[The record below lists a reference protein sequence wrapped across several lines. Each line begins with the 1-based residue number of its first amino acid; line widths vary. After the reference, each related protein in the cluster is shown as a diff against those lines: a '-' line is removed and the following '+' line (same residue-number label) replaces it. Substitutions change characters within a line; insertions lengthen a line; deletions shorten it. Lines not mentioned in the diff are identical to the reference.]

1 MEMQIAFRLYG
12 DFLWPPVI
20 NHADS
25 FKEKKRGVLEI
36 FVVNDTAKPKKTL
49 LVWSSSI
56 IPENLNQED
65 VEAINKA
72 PNVYDKNLKLDVIY
86 KNTEKA
92 IWVDISEL
100 KNGKKGEIL
109 KFIGAVAYQQFNRTD
124 KDKDKEEFICPIV
137 KQYKNNNE
145 FICNSELVIGQKA
158 SGHHEKNQDF
168 RFNLAISTP
177 VPQSILLSQEN
188 LNIFAISC
196 VHSPNIENGLLPLKR
211 LRVGAPQN
219 NSDSKEI
226 TIPSGF
232 RLGAKGFC
240 KNKKFDDPEY
250 LAINDND
257 IWLSDDQP
265 QIQAILDLFKTEL
278 KDSKKCELVQDYPN
292 DLSIKFIKNGNSYGL
307 EYRITFISKDN
318 IARVKLAGEKNIT
331 RPIGNKVTALLKL
344 TWNID
349 NENLK
354 EWLANKKND
363 FNCNYHPQLIWE
375 ETLSQYKPT
384 ELLQEYMQ
392 NANALME
399 GLLVTTPTKP
409 LTFLPKININQIDQK
424 VFFTLQP
431 DNDFP
436 INVKFGDLIKNT
448 NTLIAKNTDFYV
460 TLYKKSENDNKNVI
474 KVVASFPNFGIDEN
488 VELTLKPHSRT
499 IDLPRPTLAIF
510 DINEFKPNKPY
521 SFRLGSLSF
530 EGVKSLFS
538 GQSGIYFFPNLQDK
552 NESYSNKKEPYHTLD
567 IQLKAEIE
575 TTDVKP
581 VAVDKK
587 RGERRNLG
595 SKLLIPLNQEYN
607 INGRFTLKLTEDLST
622 SQDWHLTASLF
633 DKTSEEDNKKNKDGQ
648 NEKNEESPLTN
659 QSYVVL
665 SDEPFS
671 IYKFNRIPLSQS
683 GSIENSIVAEYDSD
697 LGQWQF
703 KKTSDYY
710 HFIFPTQAIGEAA
723 DKPGRLE
730 IYDVKDSEPPPDKPY
745 PYESKDGLESTYLVE
760 YRLTPSAEIWIKPSD
775 LQRNYF
781 LPEWNVSDIFNER
794 SSYTAFGAPL
804 LAFRGEFLY
813 GLSVGIDTSKEV
825 AVSKHARVAEIEA
838 LTGKYILKDFSDGQK
853 NISRWHKLIPMLKA
867 RPERLEF
874 WSYNQENE
882 TVSPSSFEKGVNF
895 ALRRTA
901 LHRQPFDHP
910 YFAAKITE
918 KKKEVKEKEVK
929 EKIRFHPQ
937 GLPGGA
943 LWPLEQW
950 SVLEQLIEHPES
962 SEGTISNIALTPMG
976 GYANQKAKFLNGILS
991 IASHTHFGFL
1001 NYQKIE
1007 ILGRIAGHWHKAKH
1021 VIIYQRTTRI
1031 GPQFAPKPSEDN
1043 RHLKRTRRPVIR
1055 KVSEYIEITQPYRS
1069 YPDSDCSFMEIA
1081 PLEAIRY
1088 NSEII
1093 YVDSAWG
1100 IDIPGL
1106 GYKIPLWNRY
1116 SAKERPQVYQ
1126 KPCISVITLGEG
1138 TAKQSVQ
1145 ICVAQE
1151 CKNPETIYFYSEL
1164 SSKESNTDLWPI
1176 RLGIDCVKSLPSS
1189 MYLDN
1194 ETQDLDLGSDFKQ
1207 ESVTRSL
1214 PGLQQFTLQLM
1225 PGITKTQIN
1234 AHRND
1239 SFQERPIYAG
1249 IESITFM
1256 RAAPG
1261 ANDKLLEEIYSKF
1274 SIELTASRQK
1284 ANNVERLNLSLS
1296 EDTVEAKKQINALIT
1311 KIEEQLTK
1319 AETEANSYKA
1329 NLETIIIGNPSLVE
1343 KIPSCNDFVN
1353 DALGGLK
1360 RKRLLIRENL
1370 SVWQHEVIHKLNLL
1384 LEDTVID
1391 NVKEK
1396 LVNSILGYLTPS
1408 LDQAYNAFDHINKE
1422 FENARSIALNLQ
1434 NELNIGLNQGIKR
1447 VGALEQAYQDGT
1459 PWSVER
1465 LASFEQKIRAEI
1477 VSIRRLINTVLR
1489 ELNERLTLEL
1499 SNQVNQISKVLN
1511 DAIAEEV
1518 NSIFAELDAYEK
1530 DLDGQFVFLKTV
1542 LVEQINILIA
1552 KLLQLKSKNLEISNI
1567 GGVSEG
1573 SKKLID
1579 KINKLIDELIILLN
1593 KIKASILTLENPNL
1607 ESFKDISLN
1616 INQLLGKIKDGLA
1629 TETKVL
1635 ILKLDKEINEN
1646 TLLQE
1651 FKNLN
1656 QSIFDENALLE
1667 IWSGL
1672 KDNLQDLGKVVDPL
1686 VKSAVKLINKLLKNC
1701 IGLNTKFNNH
1711 INGQLN
1717 SISEKLIKA
1726 KSELEPSTLIK
1737 KLVKKYVD
1745 RLLEQIKFE
1754 TISGGIDELVG
1765 ILKPKLN
1772 TIVEDITGK
1781 GGFLDSIDGSIEDI
1795 KNDTCKIINDVLEG
1809 LGQNL
1814 EEELK
1819 NYSKELNDIKEKAEK
1834 EINRLKEALGL
1845 EDINEIKKIIEQ
1857 IDLNQL
1863 SQDIKNTYAHAD
1875 TYSRRIIDAA
1885 TSLGSGSAEEL
1896 PSKLLRIHSAV
1907 VNAPELAMIEA
1918 NIDRMR
1924 LAYDKFDKLIKTT
1937 PARIMFSR
1945 LGDKLKALGLDFPFD
1960 GLSSTFKFDTKALEK
1975 FDISKLLKN
1984 FAGLNGLIK
1993 GKIPSNIAE
2002 AVRISHEFDK
2012 KQSRAWVQ
2020 IGINLSMIERREIV
2034 SISPFAMYLKD
2045 SELVASVRLS
2055 ASADSDKID
2064 ETGFAYIN
2072 TSIEIVVSG
2081 QQIVTLEKVKISHSQ
2096 SGGLNFEFKP
2106 QNIKLNPGF
2115 KFIQD
2120 TLQNI
2125 FPDEVGGLN
2134 IIKQN
2139 GIPIGME
2146 HEFIMPNLS
2155 LSYGTSGVSNIQLSN
2170 RFKLIAV
2177 PNFYIA
2183 NRFNIS
2189 SPELPFIFSLFILG
2203 GTGYGIVE
2211 VEYHPL
2217 SEELTVY
2224 IEIAAGGSAAL
2235 AFSFGPVNGSVFI
2248 TLSFALN
2255 YKKLSTQSSGSLAIS
2270 LILLIAGVVRLFS
2283 LVNVYLGLLLRL
2295 CYHENGQIDGRGDLF
2310 VEVRISRFFKLKYNS
2325 TVTYK
2330 LRDGKTT
2337 SEPSQPQT
2345 ITFAGAKRI
2354 NEARV

>member
-1 MEMQIAFRLYG
+1 MKKQIAFRLYG

-20 NHADS
+20 GDS
-25 FKEKKRGVLEI
+25 YGNKSQRGVAEI
-36 FVVNDTAKPKKTL
+36 WIVKNPNNKVSQTL
-49 LVWSSSI
+49 LKWSRTV
-56 IPENLNQED
+56 LNEEPDYNQTL
-65 VEAINKA
+65 
-72 PNVYDKNLKLDVIY
+72 PNVFDKNTNLIDIFQEASKS
-86 KNTEKA
+86 

-100 KNGKKGEIL
+100 KNGRNGEIL
-109 KFIGAVAYQQFNRTD
+109 KFSGAFAYQQFND
-124 KDKDKEEFICPIV
+124 KGHQDFICPLV
-137 KQYKNNNE
+137 KSYKNKTHSDSY
-145 FICNSELVIGQKA
+145 SELRIGC
-158 SGHHEKNQDF
+158 SEKKTF
-168 RFNLAISTP
+168 LWKSVFSYLRFNLAIPTP
-177 VPQSILLSQEN
+177 IPLLKSINECN
-188 LNIFAISC
+188 EKIFPLSC
-196 VHSPNIENGLLPLKR
+196 VYSVPDVFVKPKYFYVGSHDNSTQITGVKEN
-211 LRVGAPQN
+211 
-219 NSDSKEI
+219 
-226 TIPSGF
+226 F
-232 RLGAKGFC
+232 RLGNYGFL
-240 KNKKFDDPEY
+240 KHGDTTSYLKIPDNLWITEHDKK
-250 LAINDND
+250 ITSN
-257 IWLSDDQP
+257 
-265 QIQAILDLFKTEL
+265 LDLF
-278 KDSKKCELVQDYPN
+278 
-292 DLSIKFIKNGNSYGL
+292 NSYFSENTKNNIL
-307 EYRITFISKDN
+307 FPSSSSDEFSINFKSDNDTFIFEYNSKIYYRSDN
-318 IARVKLAGEKNIT
+318 KPNKPRIKLAGEVNRT
-331 RPIGNKVTALLKL
+331 RSIGNDLKVSIKL
-344 TWNID
+344 TC
-349 NENLK
+349 ELK
-354 EWLANKKND
+354 EFLDKWQGSYSLHTFKCSPK
-363 FNCNYHPQLIWE
+363 LIWE
-375 ETLSQYKPT
+375 EEVSSKNPT
-384 ELLQEYMQ
+384 ELLHEYIQ
-392 NANALME
+392 NANELMD
-399 GLLVTTPTKP
+399 GLLLTSPTKP
-409 LTFLPKININQIDQK
+409 LTFLPKITIPNNTQT
-424 VFFTLQP
+424 VLFTLQP
-431 DNDFP
+431 KHEFHID
-436 INVKFGDLIKNT
+436 VKFGELIKNAPF
-448 NTLIAKNTDFYV
+448 AKNTDFYV
-460 TLYKKSENDNKNVI
+460 TLYKKDESDNKNAI
-474 KVVASFPNFGIDEN
+474 KVEASFPNFGIDST
-488 VELTLKPHSRT
+488 LTLFLIPHVKDDSFRLT
-499 IDLPRPTLAIF
+499 KPTLAIF
-510 DINEFKPNKPY
+510 DIKEIKSEKIPNI
-521 SFRLGSLSF
+521 RLGDLEF
-530 EGVKSLFS
+530 VGINSLFGGKS
-538 GQSGIYFFPNLQDK
+538 SIYIYPSLLDK
-552 NESYSNKKEPYHTLD
+552 NETSSID
-567 IQLKAEIE
+567 IQFKAEIE
-575 TTDVKP
+575 TKDVRP
-581 VAVDKK
+581 IVIDKK
-587 RGERRNLG
+587 RGERRSLG
-595 SKLLIPLNQEYN
+595 SKLLIPVNQGTSN
-607 INGRFTLKLTEDLST
+607 QGIFTLAITENLST
-622 SQDWHLTASLF
+622 TQDWHLTASLY
-633 DKTSEEDNKKNKDGQ
+633 DKTSDED
-648 NEKNEESPLTN
+648 SASAS
-659 QSYVVL
+659 QSYVVM
-665 SDEPFS
+665 SFEPYTL
-671 IYKFNRIPLSQS
+671 YKFNRIPLSKS
-683 GSIENSIVAEYDSD
+683 GSIENSIIAEYDSD
-697 LGQWQF
+697 FGQWHF
-703 KKTSDYY
+703 KKTSAYY
-710 HFIFPTQAIGEAA
+710 HYIFPTQAIGEAA

-730 IYDVKDSEPPPDKPY
+730 IYDYIGSEAHPNKPY
-745 PYESKDGLESTYLVE
+745 PHEPKNGLETTYLTE
-760 YRLTPSAEIWIKPSD
+760 YRLTPPAQIWIKPSD

-781 LPEWNVSDIFNER
+781 QPEWNASDIFNER
-794 SSYTAFGAPL
+794 SSYMGFGAPL
-804 LAFRGEFLY
+804 LAFSGEFLY
-813 GLSVGIDTSKEV
+813 GLSVGIDTTKESG
-825 AVSKHARVAEIEA
+825 ASKHARVAEIEA
-838 LTGKYILKDFSDGQK
+838 LTGKYTLKEFS
-853 NISRWHKLIPMLKA
+853 NFLENVNRWRKLIPVLKA

-895 ALRRTA
+895 ALRHTA

-910 YFAAKITE
+910 YFE
-918 KKKEVKEKEVK
+918 QMDEVQDEVKK
-929 EKIRFHPQ
+929 KIRFHPQ

-950 SVLEQLIEHPES
+950 SILERLLEQPES
-962 SEGTISNIALTPMG
+962 TEGTISNIALTPIG

-991 IASHTHFGFL
+991 IASHTHLGFL

-1007 ILGRIAGHWHKAKH
+1007 VLGRIAGHWHKAKH
-1021 VIIYQRTTRI
+1021 VIIYKRTTRI
-1031 GPQFAPKPSEDN
+1031 GPQFAPKPISDN
-1043 RHLKRTRRPVIR
+1043 RHLHRTRRPVIR

-1069 YPDSDCSFMEIA
+1069 YPDCDSSFMDVA

-1100 IDIPGL
+1100 VDIPGV

-1116 SAKERPQVYQ
+1116 SAKERPQVYP
-1126 KPCISVITLGEG
+1126 KPYISVITLGECA
-1138 TAKQSVQ
+1138 TDQSEQ
-1145 ICVAQE
+1145 IRVAQE
-1151 CKNPETIYFYSEL
+1151 CKNPETIYFYAEL

-1176 RLGIDCVKSLPSS
+1176 RLGIDCVISLPSS
-1189 MYLDN
+1189 MYLDD

-1422 FENARSIALNLQ
+1422 FENARSIALDLQ

-1629 TETKVL
+1629 TETKEL

-1795 KNDTCKIINDVLEG
+1795 KNDTCKIINDVLKG

-1845 EDINEIKKIIEQ
+1845 EDIIEIKKIIEQ

-1937 PARIMFSR
+1937 PARMMFSR

-2020 IGINLSMIERREIV
+2020 IDINLSMIERREIV

-2096 SGGLNFEFKP
+2096 SGGLNFELNP

-2120 TLQNI
+2120 TLQKI

-2146 HEFIMPNLS
+2146 HEFILPNLS
-2155 LSYGTSGVSNIQLSN
+2155 LNFGTSGVSNIQLSN
-2170 RFKLIAV
+2170 RFKLVAV

-2189 SPELPFIFSLFILG
+2189 TPELPFIFSLFIIG

-2217 SEELTVY
+2217 SDELSVY

-2235 AFSFGPVNGSVFI
+2235 AFSFGPVVGSVFI
-2248 TLSFALN
+2248 TLSFALS
-2255 YKKLSTQSSGSLAIS
+2255 YKKISTQSSGSLAIS
-2270 LILLIAGVVRLFS
+2270 QIVLIAGNVTIFS
-2283 LVNVYLGLLLRL
+2283 FVNVYLGLLLRL
-2295 CYHENGQIDGRGDLF
+2295 CYHDNGQIDGKGDLF
-2310 VEVRISRFFKLKYNS
+2310 VEVRISRFFKLKYRS

-2330 LRDGKTT
+2330 LRDGKTS

-2345 ITFAGAKRI
+2345 VTFAEAKRI